1 MTFLSILCALL
12 IEQLKPLRADNPIYA
27 EIKRFAMRIEAWF
40 NAGQVSHGRLGWFL
54 MMAVLMVPTA
64 VDLLASSCITASC
77 SPRSPGTSLIVYL
90 TLGFRHYSHYFTS
103 IQFALNAG
111 DEATARTLLA
121 EWTKADTVGMDAAEI
136 ARIAVEKSLVTTHRN
151 VFGVFFWFLMPLGPA
166 CAVMYRVS
174 EYLARAWNE
183 PDHMRNEAFGQFAAR
198 AFYWIDWIPVRL
210 TAIAFAV
217 VGNFEDAIYAWRN
230 FASRWTD
237 EAKGIILAAGGGA
250 MGVRLGTPAKTPHAS
265 CRPMRR
271 RSTCPP
277 ARTTCSPATSRACA
291 RCKARSAWYGAR
303 CCYGCCCCCCCP
315 ARSCSAEPD
324 GNRHSRRSSCRFDR
338 AGTRGLVRR
347 SSIRY
352 NSRVVLIHAF
362 VSEAALWPTHR
373 KPGKAPT
380 NSSFLA

>member
-1 MTFLSILCALL
+1 MTFFSILCALL
-12 IEQLKPLRADNPIYA
+12 IEQLKPLRADNQIYA

-54 MMAVLMVPTA
+54 MMAGLMLPTA
-64 VDLLASSCITASC
+64 IVYWVLLHYGLVFAAFAWNV
-77 SPRSPGTSLIVYL
+77 LIVYL

-111 DEATARTLLA
+111 DEATARALLA
-121 EWTKADTVGMDAAEI
+121 EWTRIDTVGMDSTEI
-136 ARIAVEKSLVTTHRN
+136 ARLAVEKSLITTHRN

-230 FASRWTD
+230 FAGRWAD
-237 EAKGIILAAGGGA
+237 ESKGIILAAGGGA
-250 MGVRLGTPAKTPHAS
+250 MGVRLGSPVETAPRIVPLDATTVDLSDSEADVLPGEEPNVRALQ
-265 CRPMRR
+265 
-271 RSTCPP
+271 STV
-277 ARTTCSPATSRACA
+277 
-291 RCKARSAWYGAR
+291 
-303 CCYGCCCCCCCP
+303 
-315 ARSCSAEPD
+315 
-324 GNRHSRRSSCRFDR
+324 
-338 AGTRGLVRR
+338 GLVWRALLLWMLLLLLL
-347 SSIRY
+347 SGA
-352 NSRVVLIHAF
+352 VL
-362 VSEAALWPTHR
+362 L
-373 KPGKAPT
+373 G
-380 NSSFLA
+380 